1 MTSPYSVEATS
12 VVEIPTTVTV
22 MDSTVTTV
30 DVVEVGVVGPQG
42 VQGATGPTGATGATG
57 ATGNTGATGPKGDT
71 GNTGPAGPGV
81 PTGGTTNQVLSK
93 IDGTDYNT
101 QWVAAS
107 TGTGTVTSITATAPL
122 TGGTITTSGSIGLD
136 QTALTITESQVTN
149 LVSDLALKAPLASPT
164 FTGNVTVPTPSAST
178 DAATKAYVDA
188 AAQSLN
194 VHPYCRAASTVN
206 ITGTYSN
213 GTTDQSQGTGIGAT
227 FAFTAATVDG
237 LTLAVNDRVLLK
249 NQTTATQNGIY
260 VVTTVST
267 NITLTRATDANN
279 SIAGQVAAGDFVF
292 VDEGTQANTG
302 WVLDAAGTATT
313 PAKGIRIG
321 TDNISFTQFSGAGT
335 YTAGT
340 GLTLTG
346 NAFAIDST
354 VATLAGSQTLTN
366 KTLTSPVISTIT
378 NTGTLTL
385 PTTTGTLALTSGNVA
400 TATNLAA
407 ATTTLAST
415 VTASSLTS
423 FGTNPTL
430 AGTSVTLSSLGAG
443 VIHANASGVLSSS
456 SVVGSD
462 IDTATTVQVAG
473 LGIGTTAPAT
483 GISLV
488 SGSKLVTR
496 SSATTAAM
504 NVGSTGAG
512 NPSVIIGGDLWGVGT
527 STQSLTYNT
536 GSTGVKTIAY
546 ADASNITGVALTG
559 SANAFTVGGHTITSS
574 DPAVKP
580 LVLTGASG
588 QAVNM
593 QEWISTAGSIG
604 SAYMSSAGRLS
615 LRTTSTNGVL
625 TVGTAAPTNVGIYVI
640 PAANTQTAD
649 LVQYVN
655 LAGNAVAGGSNANA
669 QIFTGST
676 TPILTQV
683 GGVPTATIYGVGAGG
698 SPTATTF
705 QITLTSAPNL
715 AVGDLITVAGIG
727 FTGLTPNGTFVV
739 TGVSN
744 SGTFY
749 VQYNLASTPGTI
761 STLST
766 ATVSAPA
773 QASVTPRSAG
783 TTGLIVKGVSSQA
796 TNLQEWQNTSG
807 TIVARVNGSGLVAAN
822 GGLAVASSTNTFIN
836 GSGTGVGGGLGILA
850 IGNVTTIPTGTV
862 TGGGVVYVDAGKLS
876 YKGTAGTGQA
886 ILGAD
891 GSGALSTNTRTAD
904 SSAITATTL
913 TNIFAT
919 TPALTLEA
927 NASYMFR
934 LVGAVNRGSATAST
948 LSVRLTMS
956 STPTTFRGSVYTL
969 SPTAA
974 STALHTTNSTTTEAQ
989 IDVSAAAG
997 TAVTTLRFFYEGF
1010 ITASATGGTLTPQ
1023 FIQSANASS
1032 VIQAGTYIQLIKVT
1046 SATGAWA

>member
-22 MDSTVTTV
+22 MDNTVTSI
-30 DVVEVGVVGPQG
+30 DVVEIGVVGPQG
-42 VQGATGPTGATGATG
+42 VQGVQGETGPQ
-57 ATGNTGATGPKGDT
+57 GPQ
-71 GNTGPAGPGV
+71 GPAGSGA
-81 PTGGTTNQVLSK
+81 L
-93 IDGTDYNT
+93 
-101 QWVAAS
+101 
-107 TGTGTVTSITATAPL
+107 TSITATAPL

-136 QTALTITESQVTN
+136 QTALAITPSQVTGTA
-149 LVSDLALKAPLASPT
+149 VITSDSRLTDARTPT
-164 FTGNVTVPTPSAST
+164 SHAST
-178 DAATKAYVDA
+178 HGVAGSDPVTIASSQVTGLATSATTDTTNASNITSGTLA
-188 AAQSLN
+188 AARVATLN
-194 VHPYCRAASTVN
+194 QNT
-206 ITGTYSN
+206 TG
-213 GTTDQSQGTGIGAT
+213 
-227 FAFTAATVDG
+227 TAATITATTLPDVTSVNSTTIPASATL
-237 LTLAVNDRVLLK
+237 LTSTSSLDPTKLSSGTASINISG
-249 NQTTATQNGIY
+249 NATTAT
-260 VVTTVST
+260 TAS
-267 NITLTRATDANN
+267 
-279 SIAGQVAAGDFVF
+279 S
-292 VDEGTQANTG
+292 
-302 WVLDAAGTATT
+302 AGTATSASSAILAASAT
-313 PAKGIRIG
+313 KLATARTING
-321 TDNISFTQFSGAGT
+321 TSFDGTTNILVNSNGGYASTRTNLIQVRND
-335 YTAGT
+335 TAGT
-340 GLTLTG
+340 WGSLDPTLAVGEIGFESSTGLFKIGDGSLSWNSLTYATDVSKLSGVAKLASSNTFSIGNQIINGTYGSFKVDSQGLTILGYSGSSALGAWLTI
-346 NAFAIDST
+346 NN
-354 VATLAGSQTLTN
+354 LAGSD
-366 KTLTSPVISTIT
+366 KSIVIK
-378 NTGTLTL
+378 G
-385 PTTTGTLALTSGNVA
+385 
-400 TATNLAA
+400 
-407 ATTTLAST
+407 
-415 VTASSLTS
+415 
-423 FGTNPTL
+423 
-430 AGTSVTLSSLGAG
+430 
-443 VIHANASGVLSSS
+443 
-456 SVVGSD
+456 
-462 IDTATTVQVAG
+462 
-473 LGIGTTAPAT
+473 AT
-483 GISLV
+483 GQTGNFLELQP
-488 SGSKLVTR
+488 SGSSTPLTVINGSGAFV
-496 SSATTAAM
+496 SS
-504 NVGSTGAG
+504 
-512 NPSVIIGGDLWGVGT
+512 
-527 STQSLTYNT
+527 
-536 GSTGVKTIAY
+536 
-546 ADASNITGVALTG
+546 
-559 SANAFTVGGHTITSS
+559 VGGHTITSS

-588 QAVNM
+588 QTANM

-615 LRTTSTNGVL
+615 LRTTSTNGIF
-625 TVGTAAPTNVGIYVI
+625 TVGTATPTSVGIYVI